1 MSMQSW
7 LCRVRSRFVGS
18 LRMRR
23 ATQRRQRAKGL
34 GLRNVICQ
42 MTCGCEPLESS
53 GQIESV
59 DWLLNDPRSMNE
71 TPLLISEID
80 EPTSFDESVPVKL
93 LLETP
98 NIRLFEI
105 GVDEVYGYANY
116 GWAET
121 SEGSW
126 GAGGDASNHEA
137 GSKSLWVTL
146 SPYQSASLRT
156 ANGWLIVSIDGHE
169 TQVCSAHEIEYL
181 HVHGGGNTI
190 DLTGIEKET
199 LSSYLLIDLHG
210 GAGNGTLIDSADA
223 DCLVVDGGND
233 QICRR
238 ERNAAGLTWAK
249 FGDDT
254 ATNLADGIETDGSD
268 GCLVNEISNA
278 LMCDVAFVDSVNQG
292 EDADD
297 ETEILAT
304 ADDAIADDETLT
316 ESRDGAPAHRRI
328 RPGMKMNL

>member
-1 MSMQSW
+1 MSIQNW
-7 LCRVRSRFVGS
+7 LCRIRSRFVDN
-18 LRMRR
+18 LRKHR
-23 ATQRRQRAKGL
+23 ATLRRPRASGF
-34 GLRNVICQ
+34 GMRGGAVP
-42 MTCGCEPLESS
+42 MTCGRETLESNARNKS
-53 GQIESV
+53 LDFRPSDPGCVGVSPFLNSEVGES
-59 DWLLNDPRSMNE
+59 
-71 TPLLISEID
+71 
-80 EPTSFDESVPVKL
+80 TSSDESVPVKL
-93 LLETP
+93 LFETP

-105 GVDEVYGYANY
+105 GIDEVYGYANY
-116 GWAET
+116 GWTET

-126 GAGGDASNHEA
+126 GAGGDAGNHQP

-146 SPYQSASLRT
+146 TKRQSVSLRT
-156 ANGWLIVSIDGHE
+156 ENGWLLVAIDGHE
-169 TQVCSAHEIEYL
+169 TEICPAYEIEYL
-181 HVHGGGNTI
+181 HIHGGDHTI
-190 DLTGIEKET
+190 DMTGIEKET
-199 LSSYLLIDLHG
+199 LSSNLLIDLHG